1 VRLDLKTFV
10 RVLMDGSVVA
20 VVMCL
25 GLCSMAMADT
35 GSAESGLFAI
45 DNRPPAL
52 ELLYPTGGEVFEPNA
67 VISIVW
73 TSRGIVGD
81 VIVAFSSD
89 GGGAFTDANRVS
101 DANSYVWKAP
111 VVDSN
116 QCVIAVRS
124 VLHASVSDRCEKPFA
139 IRIPRIEP
147 VVDPNDVV
155 AAPDANGPVGVHVHI
170 PVVEPNRTVVE
181 PDRPVGLDV
190 NIPVAEPNLSVIAP
204 GPTPGPEAVDG
215 NHVAEPDARGGAGQA
230 IVEPNLPVPT
240 TDNIPV
246 SLQAGGKPDPN
257 AMIPIPGGSF
267 EMGDHFGAWDADERP
282 VHVVEIAP
290 LLMGATE
297 VTNRQYCEYL
307 NDALRNGR
315 VAVQE
320 RIVFG
325 VGRNEPYC
333 NVREFDSWSQIAFAK
348 NQFTVQPGK
357 ENHPMLEISWFG
369 SAAYCNW
376 LSLRQ
381 GLRPCYNPA
390 DWECD
395 FAGDG
400 YRLPTEAEWEYAA
413 RGGLERRKYPWGDE
427 EDPTKTNWWGS
438 GDPFEKDPYP
448 RTTPVGFYPP
458 NGFGLYDMAG
468 NVWEWCN
475 DWYGLSYYD
484 FKIKD
489 NPRGPASGS
498 ARVTRGGSWILNP
511 DRSRCS
517 NRNFNYPHY
526 RGLGLGFRVVRRA
539 AP

>member
-1 VRLDLKTFV
+1 VRLDLKTFFQ
-10 RVLMDGSVVA
+10 VLMGRWFAVA
-20 VVMCL
+20 AFCL
-25 GLCSMAMADT
+25 GLCQTTMGDT

-45 DNRPPAL
+45 DNRPPVL
-52 ELLYPTGGEVFEPNA
+52 DLLYPAGGEAFEANA
-67 VISIVW
+67 AITIVW

-81 VIVAFSSD
+81 VVVAFSSD
-89 GGGAFTDANRVS
+89 GGGAFTDVNRVS
-101 DANSYVWKAP
+101 DANSCVWTAP
-111 VVDSN
+111 SVDSN

-124 VLHASVSDRCEKPFA
+124 VMHVDVRARCKKPFV
-139 IRIPRIEP
+139 IVIPP
-147 VVDPNDVV
+147 VE
-155 AAPDANGPVGVHVHI
+155 
-170 PVVEPNRTVVE
+170 PVVEPNNVVLAADANEPAVVHVPTPVVEPNLTVVE
-181 PDRPVGLDV
+181 PDRPAGPDV
-190 NIPVAEPNLSVIAP
+190 SIPVAEPNVSVIAP
-204 GPTPGPEAVDG
+204 GPAAVDG
-215 NHVAEPDARGGAGQA
+215 QDVVEPNGPGGATQA
-230 IVEPNLPVPT
+230 IVEPNLT
-240 TDNIPV
+240 AAAAGHTPV
-246 SLQAGGKPDPN
+246 SLQTGGTPDPN
-257 AMIPIPGGSF
+257 AMIAVPGGSF

-290 LLMGATE
+290 LLVGATE

-320 RIVFG
+320 RIVVG

-333 NVREFDSWSQIAFAK
+333 NVREFDSWSQISFAR
-348 NQFTVQPGK
+348 NQFTVQTGRDH
-357 ENHPMLEISWFG
+357 HPMLEVSWYG
-369 SAAYCNW
+369 AAAYCNW
-376 LSLRQ
+376 LSGRQ
-381 GLRPCYNPA
+381 GLRPCYDLT
-390 DWECD
+390 DWDCD
-395 FAGDG
+395 FAADG

-413 RGGLERRKYPWGDE
+413 RGGLERSKYPWGNE

-448 RTTPVGFYPP
+448 RTTPVGFYLP

-489 NPRGPASGS
+489 NPRGPAGGS
-498 ARVTRGGSWILNP
+498 ARVSRGGSWILNP

-526 RGLGLGFRVVRRA
+526 RGLGLGFRVVRGA